1 MDELDQSF
9 NNAVELVNQ
18 RKLKNT
24 PNDDELSSLYKYFK
38 QATIGDINISCP
50 LLDLKG
56 RVKWFAWDSIK
67 GMSSKEAKEKY
78 IETVLELFQKYN

>member
-1 MDELDQSF
+1 MDELEESF
-9 NNAVELVNQ
+9 KNAVQLVNE

-24 PNDDELSSLYKYFK
+24 PNDNELSNLYKYFK

-56 RVKWFAWDSIK
+56 RTKWFAWDSIK
-67 GMSSKEAKEKY
+67 GMSAKEAKEKY
-78 IETVLELFQKYN
+78 IETVLELFEKYN